1 MPKFQLTTDKQFAGD
16 QPKAIE
22 SLVNGLESGAK
33 HQTLVG
39 VTGSGKTMTMAGV
52 IQQVQKPT
60 LVLAHNKTLAAQLA
74 SEFRQLFPKNAVQY
88 FVSYYDYYQPEA
100 YIPRSDTYI
109 AKDSS
114 INDEIDRL
122 RHAATVSLLTRRD
135 VIIVA
140 SVSCIYGLGSP
151 TEYGKG
157 RITLTVGKSYPRRE
171 LLQQLVNI
179 QYARNEYD
187 FKRAS
192 FRVHGDILELYPSYE
207 DHVLRFS
214 FFGEQLE
221 KITKI
226 DGLTGEV
233 LETLDEAVVFP
244 ATHWATERSRVDA
257 VIPLIER
264 DMGIRVAELKAA
276 GKLVEAQRLS
286 ERTTYD
292 LEMLRESGYINGI
305 ENYSRYFDGREPGSP
320 PAVLLDYFPKD
331 FVTFVDESHITL
343 PQVTGMERGDFAR
356 KKILVDYGFRL
367 PAAVDNRPLNFK
379 EFNARIGP
387 VIYVSATPRPYELEQ
402 STNKVEQLIR
412 PTYLLDPTIEVK
424 PTLHQVDD
432 LVAQI
437 KARTAKKQRVL
448 VTTLTK
454 RLAEELTE
462 YLKEMR
468 IKVQYL
474 HSEVD
479 TLERLEILRDL
490 RLGVYD
496 VVIGINL
503 LREGLDLP
511 EVSLVA
517 ILDAD
522 KEGYLRDD
530 TALIQTMGRAARHV
544 DGHVIMYADKVTGS
558 MKRAMFETERRRKIQ
573 AEYNKANKTK
583 PTSISKAV
591 SEERLAG
598 AKAEPEDKPLVRRD
612 LKPTEREDLIKLL
625 SEKMEVAARNLE
637 FEEAAEL
644 RDQVQQLRELGAT
657 GSRPV
662 PRRGP
667 TVRQR

>member
-1 MPKFQLTTDKQFAGD
+1 MPKFELTTDKKFAGD
-16 QPKAIE
+16 QPQAIAK
-22 SLVNGLESGAK
+22 LVDGLEQGYK

-52 IQQVQKPT
+52 IQQIQKPT

-74 SEFRQLFPKNAVQY
+74 SEFKQLFSKNAVQY

-100 YIPRSDTYI
+100 YVPRTDTYI

-122 RHAATVSLLTRRD
+122 RHQATVSLLTRRD

-140 SVSCIYGLGSP
+140 SVSCIYGLGDP
-151 TEYGKG
+151 EEYGKG
-157 RITLTVGKSYPRRE
+157 RITLHVGKAYPRRA
-171 LLQQLVNI
+171 LLQKLVEI

-192 FRVHGDILELYPSYE
+192 FRVRGDVLEIYPSYE
-207 DHVLRFS
+207 DNVLRLS
-214 FFGEQLE
+214 FFGEELE
-221 KITKI
+221 KVTKI

-233 LETLDEAVVFP
+233 LEKLDEVVIFP

-257 VIPLIER
+257 VLPLIER

-276 GKLVEAQRLS
+276 GKLVEAQRLQ

-292 LEMLRESGYINGI
+292 LEMLKESGYINGI
-305 ENYSRYFDGREPGSP
+305 ENYSRYFDGRAPGSP
-320 PAVLLDYFPKD
+320 PSVLLDYFPKD

-343 PQVTGMERGDFAR
+343 PQVSGMERGDFAR

-379 EFNARIGP
+379 EFNERIGP
-387 VIYVSATPRPYELEQ
+387 VVYVSATPREYELHKSEQ
-402 STNKVEQLIR
+402 KVEQLIR

-424 PTLHQVDD
+424 PTRHQIDD
-432 LVAQI
+432 LVTQI
-437 KARTAKKQRVL
+437 KARVAKQQRVI

-462 YLKEMR
+462 YLRELR

-496 VVIGINL
+496 VVVGINL

-530 TALIQTMGRAARHV
+530 TALIQTMGRAARHLE
-544 DGHVIMYADKVTGS
+544 GHVIMYADKQTGS
-558 MKRAMFETERRRKIQ
+558 MRRAMLETERRRTIQ
-573 AEYNKANKTK
+573 AEYNKKHKTK
-583 PTSISKAV
+583 PVSISKAV
-591 SEERLAG
+591 SEDRLAG
-598 AKAEPEDKPLVRRD
+598 AKKEVAEVPQVRHD
-612 LKPTEREDLIKLL
+612 LSAVEREGLIKLL
-625 SEKMEVAARNLE
+625 TEKMELAAKNLE
-637 FEEAAEL
+637 FEEAAEI
-644 RDQVQQLRELGAT
+644 RDQVSALREQKSKRA
-657 GSRPV
+657 
-662 PRRGP
+662 P
-667 TVRQR
+667 TRT